1 MLFDLVYYVV
11 PLILWREHFPLL
23 FLGENLGDFWKEGIV
38 YLLVLSHWRP
48 HICITKNKQTNGH
61 LFENSHSALITSI
74 LKGSEMV
81 LCFQRGLGL
90 LVVYSLIRLILISNN
105 KVGLKSFRI
114 WRVKPFILLPRLFP
128 SFYFSFLW
136 GYYL

>member
-1 MLFDLVYYVV
+1 MERAFPPTFLRGESWRFLEGRHSISPCVV
-11 PLILWREHFPLL
+11 PLKATHLYH
-23 FLGENLGDFWKEGIV
+23 K
-38 YLLVLSHWRP
+38 
-48 HICITKNKQTNGH
+48 KQTNGH

-114 WRVKPFILLPRLFP
+114 
-128 SFYFSFLW
+128 
-136 GYYL
+136 